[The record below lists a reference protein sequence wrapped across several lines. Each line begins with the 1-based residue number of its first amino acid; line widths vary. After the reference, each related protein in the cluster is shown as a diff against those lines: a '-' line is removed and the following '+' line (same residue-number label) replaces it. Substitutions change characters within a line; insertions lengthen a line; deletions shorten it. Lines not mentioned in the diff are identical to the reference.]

1 MRRDPLSEL
10 DDEALVRAHLA
21 DPEGPAAAL
30 LIERWQD
37 RAYQWA
43 FRVTRD
49 RESAL
54 DIAQDALVR
63 MYQALPNYQPC
74 GKFGAWVFA
83 IVHSRARSALRPRS
97 LVRAAE
103 VDLDALASSQKG
115 PEDRYV
121 TAESEQRVLDA
132 MNEKLDPEERM
143 ALWLRAHEGM
153 GIDDLSELL
162 GIRTASGAR
171 GLLQTARRKLR
182 RALGEE

>member
-1 MRRDPLSEL
+1 MQEL

-21 DPEGPAAAL
+21 HPDGPAGAL

-43 FRVTRD
+43 FRVVRD

-83 IVHSRARSALRPRS
+83 IVHNRAKSALRPRS
-97 LVRAAE
+97 LVRDPD
-103 VDLDALASSQKG
+103 VDLDSLASSHDG
-115 PEDRYV
+115 PEDQYV
-121 TAESEQRVLDA
+121 MAESEQRVLDA
-132 MNEKLDPEERM
+132 MNQQLDPDERL
-143 ALWLRAHEGM
+143 ALWLRAYEGM
-153 GIDDLSELL
+153 GMDDLTELL